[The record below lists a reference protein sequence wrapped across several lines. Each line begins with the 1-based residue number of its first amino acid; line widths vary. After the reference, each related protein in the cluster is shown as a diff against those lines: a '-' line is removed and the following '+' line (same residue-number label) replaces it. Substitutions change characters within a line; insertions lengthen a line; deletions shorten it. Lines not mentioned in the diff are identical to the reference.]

1 MPMARQPRFFVSGE
15 VLHVIQ
21 RGNNHGPI
29 FLREQDYRF
38 FLGCLLRGSRLHGV
52 FIHAYVLMTNHFHLL
67 ATPREKTSM
76 PKLLQSVG
84 RRYVQYFN
92 CTYGRSGTL
101 WEGRY
106 RACVV
111 NSEQYLLNCMR
122 YIELNP
128 VRAGIARHPG
138 EYAWTSYHANAQD
151 APDLMVTPHDL
162 YDGLGGSGAERQ
174 MAYRQLFPDR
184 LAGEDV
190 EAIREATNKNWALG
204 DHPGVVLVPFARD
217 GLQEGAGA
225 RPGPTFNGNL
235 LFLKVLLSEPRNR
248 VLGN

>member
-1 MPMARQPRFFVSGE
+1 
-15 VLHVIQ
+15 
-21 RGNNHGPI
+21 
-29 FLREQDYRF
+29 
-38 FLGCLLRGSRLHGV
+38 
-52 FIHAYVLMTNHFHLL
+52 
-67 ATPREKTSM
+67 M

-84 RRYVQYFN
+84 RRYVQYFS
-92 CTYGRSGTL
+92 CRYGRSGTL
-101 WEGRY
+101 WEGHY

-128 VRAGIARHPG
+128 VRAGITRHPG

-151 APDLMVTPHDL
+151 TPDLMVTPHDL

-204 DHPGVVLVPFARD
+204 D
-217 GLQEGAGA
+217 LQFKQRIEALSRRRAGPVRKGRSTA
-225 RPGPTFNGNL
+225 GRSGEAKPNL
-235 LFLKVLLSEPRNR
+235 
-248 VLGN
+248 